1 MTLLWDPRLSQL
13 GVTIRDCDKSL
24 LHWKLL
30 AAWLTVNGSWDDVP
44 DWARQWQL
52 DTLGGA
58 QHSFGRALDQNGDV
72 CPTAGFMLKWPGM
85 TSEDQKW
92 RLPHADGWANDEL
105 WNGYDWAQTSGPY
118 SWNKAGNAD
127 VLCGLGL
134 PYPPLP
140 WQPSGVYAE
149 GGVHVSY
156 FAVWQESS
164 PEQEPEPV
172 PSCWDYLGL
181 WWKCITGRL

>member
-24 LHWKLL
+24 LHWKML

-52 DTLGGA
+52 DTLGGD
-58 QHSFGRALDQNGDV
+58 HHCFGRALDIWGNAYEG
-72 CPTAGFMLKWPGM
+72 AGFVLEWPDGA
-85 TSEDQKW
+85 DQ
-92 RLPHADGWANDEL
+92 RTPEADYWANIPIAA
-105 WNGYDWAQTSGPY
+105 GFDWTQTTGPY
-118 SWNKAGNAD
+118 SWYKVGNAD
-127 VLCGLGL
+127 MLCGLGL
-134 PYPPLP
+134 PYPPTP
-140 WQPSGVYAE
+140 WDPAVDSSAL